1 MSLSVVIIAKN
12 EEKMIEDAIKSV
24 SYADEI
30 IILDT
35 GSNDKTKLIAK
46 SFNSKVFNIGSGKIE
61 FAKWRSEGISK
72 AKHDWIFYLD
82 ADERVTPELK
92 KEMIAITGSKPKKYS
107 AYAIPRRN
115 FYLNKEMKYGGA
127 WPDYVIRLF
136 YKSNILGWK
145 EKLHEQPVFSGDL
158 GHLTNPLIHLTHRD
172 LTSMLEKTIK
182 WSKLEAEELFKANH
196 PPMAWWRFL
205 RIMVG
210 EFYNRGIKLQGLR
223 DGTQGLIEVIF
234 QTYSRFITY
243 ARLWEIQWQAQ
254 EKSKNQRP

>member
-12 EEKMIEDAIKSV
+12 EEKMIADAIESV

-35 GSNDKTKLIAK
+35 GSTDKTKSIAK
-46 SFNSKVFNIGSGKIE
+46 SYKAKIFDIGSQKIE
-61 FAKWRSEGISK
+61 FAKWRSEGIKK

-92 KEMIAITGSKPKKYS
+92 NEMIDITNSIPNKYS

-115 FYLNKEMKYGGA
+115 FYLNKEMRHGGA

-136 YKSNILGWK
+136 YKPNLAGWK
-145 EKLHEQPVFSGDL
+145 EKLHEQPIFTGNL
-158 GHLTNPLIHLTHRD
+158 GHLINPMIHLTHRD
-172 LTSMLEKTIK
+172 LTSMLDKTIK
-182 WSKLEAEELFKANH
+182 WSMLEAEELYKADH
-196 PPMAWWRFL
+196 PPMAWWRFI
-205 RIMVG
+205 RIMAG
-210 EFYNRGIKLQGLR
+210 EFFKRGIKLQGLR

-243 ARLWEIQWQAQ
+243 ARLWEIQWQTQA
-254 EKSKNQRP
+254 KNKNQKL

>member
-12 EEKMIEDAIKSV
+12 EEKMIADAIESV

-30 IILDT
+30 IVLDT
-35 GSNDKTKLIAK
+35 GSTDKTKSIAK
-46 SFNSKVFNIGSGKIE
+46 SYKAKIFNIASEKIE
-61 FAKWRSEGISK
+61 FAKWRSEGIKK

-92 KEMIAITGSKPKKYS
+92 NEMIAITNSIPKKYS

-115 FYLNKEMKYGGA
+115 FYLNKEIKHGGA

-136 YKSNILGWK
+136 YKPNLAGWK
-145 EKLHEQPVFSGDL
+145 EKLHEQPIFTGNL
-158 GHLTNPLIHLTHRD
+158 GHLINPMIHLTHRD
-172 LTSMLEKTIK
+172 LTSMLDKTIK
-182 WSKLEAEELFKANH
+182 WSMLEAEELYKSDH
-196 PPMAWWRFL
+196 PPMAWWRFI
-205 RIMVG
+205 RIMAG
-210 EFYNRGIKLQGLR
+210 EFFKRGIKLQGLR

-243 ARLWEIQWQAQ
+243 ARLWEFQWQAQ
-254 EKSKNQRP
+254 AKNKNQKL